1 MSNVAWLRT
10 GDMQGAFGTYLG
22 ASILTMVVLSS
33 FFNLALTP
41 SLVPTSRYR
50 FRKDSQH
57 PFRFRVGDL
66 LVITAMVAIGIILI
80 DRNLVLFM
88 GAFGVI
94 LLLGIPLMYASMHLL
109 RAPDLGIISAG
120 KIAAVVPA
128 SIAPLA
134 AVTLISQPMPRAIDL
149 PAMAFV
155 VVTAATF
162 FVAIAALIIRW
173 SGYRLQ

>member
-1 MSNVAWLRT
+1 
-10 GDMQGAFGTYLG
+10 
-22 ASILTMVVLSS
+22 
-33 FFNLALTP
+33 
-41 SLVPTSRYR
+41 
-50 FRKDSQH
+50 
-57 PFRFRVGDL
+57 L